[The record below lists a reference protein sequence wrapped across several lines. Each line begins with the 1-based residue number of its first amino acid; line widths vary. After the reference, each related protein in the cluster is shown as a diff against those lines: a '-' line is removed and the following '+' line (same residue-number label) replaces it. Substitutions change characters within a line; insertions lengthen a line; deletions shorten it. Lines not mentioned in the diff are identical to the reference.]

1 MVDDNMIL
9 VSSGFN
15 YAALLS
21 VASSYDRCIF
31 LNDTLPLKTF
41 VDLSFFSN

>member
-21 VASSYDRCIF
+21 VASSYDI
-31 LNDTLPLKTF
+31 D
-41 VDLSFFSN
+41 VFS